1 VTENVDTITPAGRMM
16 MHMVSSFAGFERAMI
31 RERTSFAIAVARAE
45 GRIGDRIAAGFA
57 YWITEFVIPLR
68 ATCGREL

>member
-1 VTENVDTITPAGRMM
+1 MM

-45 GRIGDRIAAGFA
+45 GRIGDRIAAGLAAGFA